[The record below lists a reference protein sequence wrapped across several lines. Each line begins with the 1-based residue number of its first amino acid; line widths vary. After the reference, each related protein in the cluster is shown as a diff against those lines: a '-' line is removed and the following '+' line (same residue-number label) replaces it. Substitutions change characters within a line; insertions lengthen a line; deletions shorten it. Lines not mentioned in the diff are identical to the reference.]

1 LPSSCDAGANGSK
14 PRYALFAFPL
24 VLAAAD
30 LTESRLVERL
40 VFVLVPVAM
49 FGYATLAFLG
59 LYVP

>member
-1 LPSSCDAGANGSK
+1 
-14 PRYALFAFPL
+14 